1 MTDITSFLAAEF
13 TEIGLAAAADP
24 HFAERLIEALR
35 CLPTERDA
43 QAAAGDLHPEVVC
56 AWVMRINHAHSSC
69 AWVMRIGHAH
79 GW

>member
-35 CLPTERDA
+35 RLPPESDTEA
-43 QAAAGDLHPEVVC
+43 EAGAMRPEVLC
-56 AWVMRINHAHSSC
+56 A
-69 AWVMRIGHAH
+69 
-79 GW
+79 

>member
-35 CLPTERDA
+35 RLPPESDTEAEACAMRPA
-43 QAAAGDLHPEVVC
+43 VVC
-56 AWVMRINHAHSSC
+56 A
-69 AWVMRIGHAH
+69 
-79 GW
+79 

>member
-43 QAAAGDLHPEVVC
+43 PAAAADLHPEVVC
-56 AWVMRINHAHSSC
+56 A
-69 AWVMRIGHAH
+69 
-79 GW
+79 

>member
-35 CLPTERDA
+35 RLPGEGSDA
-43 QAAAGDLHPEVVC
+43 EDLAAQPEKLC
-56 AWVMRINHAHSSC
+56 A
-69 AWVMRIGHAH
+69 
-79 GW
+79 

>member
-35 CLPTERDA
+35 RLPPERA
-43 QAAAGDLHPEVVC
+43 EEEGLAVRPEALC
-56 AWVMRINHAHSSC
+56 A
-69 AWVMRIGHAH
+69 
-79 GW
+79 

>member
-35 CLPTERDA
+35 RLPAERDA
-43 QAAAGDLHPEVVC
+43 EAGSHP
-56 AWVMRINHAHSSC
+56 AGRAPSSRRGNP
-69 AWVMRIGHAH
+69 VGR
-79 GW
+79 

>member
-35 CLPTERDA
+35 QLPSERDTETEA
-43 QAAAGDLHPEVVC
+43 LGIPPEALC
-56 AWVMRINHAHSSC
+56 A
-69 AWVMRIGHAH
+69 
-79 GW
+79 

>member
-35 CLPTERDA
+35 RLPPERDE
-43 QAAAGDLHPEVVC
+43 AGALAVHPEALC
-56 AWVMRINHAHSSC
+56 A
-69 AWVMRIGHAH
+69 
-79 GW
+79 

>member
-35 CLPTERDA
+35 QLPAERDA
-43 QAAAGDLHPEVVC
+43 GAEAVALHPEALC
-56 AWVMRINHAHSSC
+56 A
-69 AWVMRIGHAH
+69 
-79 GW
+79 